1 MRRWLIHA
9 VVFVLGAGVAAF
21 AWPQEKPAKKHGLA
35 AVYDELGLTPA
46 VAAEL
51 KALDEK
57 VGPHCKELGEKRRAL
72 YAELARDTVDS
83 GEVGRISAELTALRT
98 RMQADV
104 VEHLLAVKAVLTP
117 EQRKRLFER
126 LTTEKIR

>member
-1 MRRWLIHA
+1 
-9 VVFVLGAGVAAF
+9 VFVLGAGVAAF
-21 AWPQEKPAKKHGLA
+21 AWPQEKAAKKHGLA

-57 VGPHCKELGEKRRAL
+57 VAPRCKALGEKRRAL
-72 YAELARDTVDS
+72 YAELARDSVDPR
-83 GEVGRISAELTALRT
+83 EVERTSAELTALRKQ
-98 RMQADV
+98 MQADV

-117 EQRKRLFER
+117 EQRKRLFDR
-126 LTTEKIR
+126 LTTEKTR